1 MFNKDFINNFRK
13 QSFLQ
18 NNILRKTFAINYTK
32 NPLISVDE
40 AYTEYLSNDKKTVFL
55 DVRDTDSFIQSH
67 IPNSLNVNEIF
78 SYLSTSDK
86 KGVEAIKNEF
96 QKVFQSHGLTGNE
109 NVILYESCLKTR
121 FGASCR
127 GSYLLNLFG
136 HKNVRVLHGSW
147 ELWSKKGLPTVS
159 ESTKSQEK
167 GDIKLEWNPS
177 IWSDKEDVLRALET
191 KDAILLDVRDF
202 DEWKGESSSPYG
214 VDYAPRKG
222 RIPGAIHIF
231 WKDFM
236 VEKDGVTF
244 MKTPEEI
251 LKITEEKGITP
262 DKNVII
268 YCFKGARA
276 SNTFIA
282 LRTAGFE
289 NITNYFA
296 SWNEWSRDNSLPI
309 DDRKI

>member
-1 MFNKDFINNFRK
+1 MFNKAFINNFRK

-40 AYTEYLSNDKKTVFL
+40 AYTEYLSKDKKTVFL

-251 LKITEEKGITP
+251 LKITAEKGITP